1 MIKVILVVTPEGWLI
16 KSERAK
22 ALLSSKAFR
31 SAVGARKFLQVNWPG
46 AEVVGVEEG
55 GWS

>member
-1 MIKVILVVTPEGWLI
+1 MIKVILVASPEGWLI

-22 ALLSSKAFR
+22 ALLSGKAFR